1 MAITKTDIH
10 AAADKLTAEGTA
22 PTLAALRSALGG
34 GSFTT
39 ISEAM
44 KEWKASQ
51 QASAAPIREPA
62 PAAIAERMA
71 DAAAEAWA
79 VALEMA
85 NDRLRSE
92 REALDA
98 ARLEMEQS
106 KGEAA
111 ELADQLAAELEAA
124 QATIEQQRQALA
136 SAEAQTGQQA
146 AKSAELV
153 QQLAEQTDAAH
164 SAAAALAETRERI
177 EQLSGMLNQERDE
190 RAAAQKLASAAGQA
204 AAVLTA
210 KLEGAEKAKEQ
221 AEARAAAAEK
231 LASAAEQNAAVLT
244 TRLEG
249 AEHLRLVAEARAA
262 AGEKEKL
269 RAEADA
275 LRYMH
280 GFESAEKAR
289 AKAEKN
295 EAQARAEAQKLG
307 ERLAELSDLM
317 VMDAHKQATKAAEP
331 KTKGKAA

>member
-10 AAADKLTAEGTA
+10 ATADKLAAEGTA
-22 PTLAALRSALGG
+22 PTLAAIRSALGG

-51 QASAAPIREPA
+51 QASAAPIRETA

-92 REALDA
+92 REALDV

-106 KGEAA
+106 KSEAA
-111 ELADQLAAELEAA
+111 ELADQLAADLEAA
-124 QATIEQQRQALA
+124 QAIIEQQRQALA
-136 SAEAQTGQQA
+136 SAEAQAGQQA
-146 AKSAELV
+146 AKGAELV
-153 QQLAEQTDAAH
+153 QRLAEQTDAAH
-164 SAAAALAETRERI
+164 SAAAALAETRGRI
-177 EQLSGMLNQERDE
+177 EQITAMLVQERTE
-190 RAAAQKLASAAGQA
+190 RAAAQKQASAAEQA

-210 KLEGAEKAKEQ
+210 
-221 AEARAAAAEK
+221 
-231 LASAAEQNAAVLT
+231 
-244 TRLEG
+244 RL
-249 AEHLRLVAEARAA
+249 
-262 AGEKEKL
+262 
-269 RAEADA
+269 
-275 LRYMH
+275 
-280 GFESAEKAR
+280 ESAEQAR

-307 ERLAELSDLM
+307 ERTAALGAEL
-317 VMDAHKQATKAAEP
+317 KAAERRAIEAQDREKTAALMLADARKQALKTAEP
-331 KTKGKAA
+331 KSKSKPV